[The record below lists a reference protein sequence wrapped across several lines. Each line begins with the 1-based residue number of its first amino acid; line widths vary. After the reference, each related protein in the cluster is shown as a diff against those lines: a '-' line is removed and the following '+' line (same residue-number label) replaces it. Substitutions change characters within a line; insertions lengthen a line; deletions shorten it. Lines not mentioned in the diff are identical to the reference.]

1 MIESLI
7 NVIFSIPYLLSG
19 VVIAIAL
26 DYFIHKS
33 KATTRLTFLE
43 IWGCV
48 MFWPV
53 LLLLVVMVYIIGEV

>member
-7 NVIFSIPYLLSG
+7 NIIFSIPYLLSG

-26 DYFIHKS
+26 DHFIYKS

-53 LLLLVVMVYIIGEV
+53 LLLFVVMVYINGEL